1 MLSLFLRYALCA
13 LRLYFSDIRKQ
24 DMVFEYE
31 YTDTFAGEANY
42 CWVRRGTVSVPEL
55 THYGYDGSN
64 GYSKANAMQAREL
77 IKRVKRA
84 LGIAARH
91 KKEDYGDTIRLNFPG
106 TVCFIQYS
114 DTLN

>member
-1 MLSLFLRYALCA
+1 M
-13 LRLYFSDIRKQ
+13 I
-24 DMVFEYE
+24 FEYE

-42 CWVRRGTVSVPEL
+42 CWVKRGTVSVPEL

-64 GYSKANAMQAREL
+64 GYIKANAMQTREL

-84 LGIAARH
+84 LGVSDRH
-91 KKEDYGDTIRLNFPG
+91 AKEEYGDMIRLDFKRAG